1 MVPALLASSPVAHGR
16 DGCGQ
21 AGNHLSVS
29 KLSIQESVT
38 MIDKDLLGDC
48 LTGLDFPADVHTI
61 VERSEANDCPQGIV
75 SQLQSSPSRTYGS
88 RDELLC
94 RLGDTDACHLHAV
107 A

>member
-1 MVPALLASSPVAHGR
+1 
-16 DGCGQ
+16 
-21 AGNHLSVS
+21 
-29 KLSIQESVT
+29 
-38 MIDKDLLGDC
+38 MIDKNLLIDC

-61 VERSEANDCPQGIV
+61 VERSEANDCPQSMV

-94 RLGDTDACHLHAV
+94 RLGDLDSCHLHAV